1 MNCPYC
7 GREMESGVIPTVN
20 AYSVL
25 WIPVSSYK
33 TWFTHDMETI
43 NRLNGVVLREKAF
56 LLRDRKM
63 DAMLCRNCRKVILS
77 YEDGLQTLM

>member
-7 GREMESGVIPTVN
+7 GKEMESGAIPTVN

-25 WIPVSSYK
+25 WMPDSSYK
-33 TWFTHDMETI
+33 TWLSRDMETI
-43 NRLNGVVLREKAF
+43 SKLNGVVLRERAF
-56 LLRDRKM
+56 LLRDRKI
-63 DAMLCRNCRKVILS
+63 DAMLCRSCRKVIIS